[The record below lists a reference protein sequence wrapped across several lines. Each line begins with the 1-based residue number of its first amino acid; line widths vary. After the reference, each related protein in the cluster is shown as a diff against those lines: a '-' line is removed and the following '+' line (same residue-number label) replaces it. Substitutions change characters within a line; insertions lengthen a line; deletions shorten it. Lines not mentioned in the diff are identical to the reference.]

1 MLRKCS
7 YDADHAECRDGCIN
21 QGRYCAVDSISD
33 KYSKTFKPR
42 QACSA
47 HAALPRAPRP
57 ARSFCLYTPSP
68 LHAFSACAIPAHAA
82 WKKKI

>member
-7 YDADHAECRDGCIN
+7 YDADHAECQDNCIN

-33 KYSKTFKPR
+33 KFSKTFKPR

-47 HAALPRAPRP
+47 HALSP
-57 ARSFCLYTPSP
+57 ARSLRMTKG
-68 LHAFSACAIPAHAA
+68 SAMRRALR
-82 WKKKI
+82 